1 MRVSNTE
8 LPVLSSLDQ
17 NTSPSWDV
25 DVIHQPRGS
34 FLGTPDKF
42 FIMVKRVVDRIVFP
56 VPHQPILLSSTTQ
69 GVSSQVM
76 DGISRAG
83 KTTLRFVGQKLFY
96 LRFIHFSFF
105 WGQNLYCSR
114 ENTPLSLSGH
124 QGSWA
129 GTRCEQ
135 VVHAW
140 SVRSSDA
147 LVSWITSKLV
157 HRNAIL
163 KPLLRVL
170 NEETFFWRWEI
181 LGDTMLQKFGC
192 TCSYLTK
199 TEMRGK
205 KSKMPSPEEII

>member
-25 DVIHQPRGS
+25 DVFHQPRGS

-56 VPHQPILLSSTTQ
+56 APHQPILLSSTTQ

-96 LRFIHFSFF
+96 LRFIQFPSFEDRICIVL
-105 WGQNLYCSR
+105 GK
-114 ENTPLSLSGH
+114 TPLSHSL
-124 QGSWA
+124 A
-129 GTRCEQ
+129 TRAPGLAPG
-135 VVHAW
+135 VSRW
-140 SVRSSDA
+140 STPGQSDH
-147 LVSWITSKLV
+147 LM
-157 HRNAIL
+157 H
-163 KPLLRVL
+163 
-170 NEETFFWRWEI
+170 
-181 LGDTMLQKFGC
+181 
-192 TCSYLTK
+192 
-199 TEMRGK
+199 
-205 KSKMPSPEEII
+205 